1 MDKKVE
7 TVRGVDTSL
16 LLSRNQRIVSCR
28 VKPYNEKEVARFS
41 RLCKIVIKLFFIE
54 AMALRVV
61 CNTHLPDCVNHLIN

>member
-7 TVRGVDTSL
+7 TVRGVDISL

-28 VKPYNEKEVARFS
+28 VKLYNGKEVVRFS

-61 CNTHLPDCVNHLIN
+61 CTTHLPDCVNHLIN